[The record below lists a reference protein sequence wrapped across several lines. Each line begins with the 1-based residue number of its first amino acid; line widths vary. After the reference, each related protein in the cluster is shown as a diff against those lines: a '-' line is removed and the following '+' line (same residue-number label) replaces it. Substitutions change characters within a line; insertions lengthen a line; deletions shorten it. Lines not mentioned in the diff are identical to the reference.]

1 MGTDGN
7 DLKFIVWKPVFLGV
21 GDQKEE
27 YPDAPRLPVVQ
38 SCNDWTGN
46 VFSSA
51 LLWGVSVLTH

>member
-7 DLKFIVWKPVFLGV
+7 DLTFIIWKPVFLGV
-21 GDQKEE
+21 GDQKDE

-46 VFSSA
+46 VF
-51 LLWGVSVLTH
+51 GSVLI

>member
-7 DLKFIVWKPVFLGV
+7 DLTFIIWKPVFLGV
-21 GDQKEE
+21 GNPEDE

-51 LLWGVSVLTH
+51 LPWGVSVLTH